1 MIRRLGAGV
10 ALTAAGLLLAAGTND
25 VIRRLDA
32 PGPQPEGLA
41 SDGVHLWVADYETGR
56 LYTVETGTGAVARD
70 FEAPG
75 AHPEGLTWDGTHLWC
90 ADWDSSAIF
99 RLAVG
104 ESTLTVTRRIPVPP
118 PAAGANPVGLAWD
131 GSALW
136 LTTWRPF
143 YLLRLD
149 PETGTVLRSRNLQES
164 PRLYPPPPG
173 TQSLAPEDLAWDG
186 AQLWITDWDTGLV
199 YRVDPDSLG
208 VTETRPA
215 GGMGSVGLAFHG
227 GHLWNGDTESPTSL
241 YELDIQGPVPV
252 LRRSWGSLKGMF
264 LEP

>member
-1 MIRRLGAGV
+1 VEVL
-10 ALTAAGLLLAAGTND
+10 
-25 VIRRLDA
+25 RRLDA

-41 SDGVHLWVADYETGR
+41 SDGVHLWVADFLSGR
-56 LYTVETGTGAVARD
+56 LYAVETGTGETVGD
-70 FEAPG
+70 FAAPA

-90 ADWDSSAIF
+90 ADWDSSRIY

-104 ESTLTVTRRIPVPP
+104 ESTLTVERTLPVPF
-118 PAAGANPVGLAWD
+118 PAEGANPVGLAWD

-149 PETGTVLRSRNLQES
+149 PVSGAVLASRNLQS
-164 PRLYPPPPG
+164 PRLYPPPECCPF
-173 TQSLAPEDLAWDG
+173 LLEPEDLAFDG
-186 AQLWITDWDTGLV
+186 EQLWLTDWDTGLL
-199 YRVDPDSLG
+199 YRVHPESLE

-215 GGMGSVGLAFHG
+215 GGTKSVGLAFHG
-227 GHLWNGDTESPTSL
+227 GHLWNGDTEAPPSL
-241 YELDIQGPVPV
+241 FELDVSGPVPT
-252 LRRSWGSLKGMF
+252 LPWTWGRLKRTY